1 MDGLITKMQI
11 AGADSKSICR
21 ELINGI
27 DEERQMIQR
36 EKKDCSIQQNRPK
49 RIDHISTYMNLRI
62 LVSLQLAIGPPIN
75 AV

>member
-27 DEERQMIQR
+27 DEERQMMQR
-36 EKKDCSIQQNRPK
+36 EKKILFNSTKTDQNEL
-49 RIDHISTYMNLRI
+49 ITY
-62 LVSLQLAIGPPIN
+62 VHT
-75 AV
+75 

>member
-27 DEERQMIQR
+27 DEERQMMQR
-36 EKKDCSIQQNRPK
+36 EKKRLFNSTKTDQNEL
-49 RIDHISTYMNLRI
+49 ITYLHT
-62 LVSLQLAIGPPIN
+62 
-75 AV
+75 